1 MPKYVLVNR
10 RAGRFTAQAKLA
22 SRASI
27 ASALSLVPNNA
38 ILDDRVPSDKLA
50 RRVAVLD
57 LDEAEATRLASQV
70 TSDVVL
76 EPLIIRKLHHRKPA
90 ELRNATLV
98 TTAAAVAAG
107 AGRYQVTI
115 KGGGKPLGDI
125 DVMFYVSDPFGTITT
140 VTARASANGQAS
152 VALRPGDRISFV
164 EPIPYSGF
172 WIMLAE
178 APPSGSTIDCTPVA
192 PAPQGGKAWWHT
204 VTKTGAATDGKG
216 INVGVI
222 DTGCGPHPNLQ
233 HVTLVGAFVDGGA
246 LPAAQAVDVAEHG
259 THTSGIVGARPQRA
273 GDYIGMA
280 PGSNLFHA
288 RVFKGEGPDDGPS
301 QADLINA
308 IDSLSRDHQCD
319 LINMSLGGGPRSSAE
334 EDCIRDALERGTLCI
349 CSAGNDR
356 GPVNFPGAY
365 PECVSVSAIG
375 QVGWAP
381 AGTFS
386 AGNRPREPGK
396 MGRDNLFLAS
406 FSSNGT
412 GLDATGPGVGIV
424 STVPN
429 RAGATGLYMEMD
441 GTSMASPAVCAT
453 LAAILSRD
461 SAYAALP
468 RDASRSNA
476 ARHLLEANCVS
487 VGLAITLQGFGLPV
501 VDDSHAQVSSNAT
514 AGSTPKPKRKARS

>member
-10 RAGRFTAQAKLA
+10 RAGMFTDQAKLA

-38 ILDDRVPSDKLA
+38 ILDDRVPKDKLA

-57 LDEAEATRLASQV
+57 LDEAEATRLASEV
-70 TSDVVL
+70 SSDVVL
-76 EPLIIRKLHHRKPA
+76 EPLIIRKLHHRRPA
-90 ELRNATLV
+90 ELRNATLAV
-98 TTAAAVAAG
+98 PAAAAAG
-107 AGRYQVTI
+107 AAQYQVTI
-115 KGGGKPLGDI
+115 AAGGGRLGDI
-125 DVMFYVSDPFGTITT
+125 EVMFYVADPFGTIKT
-140 VTARASANGQAS
+140 VTTRTSPNGQAS
-152 VALRPGDRISFV
+152 IALRPGERVAFV
-164 EPIPYSGF
+164 EPIPYAGF

-178 APPSGSTIDCTPVA
+178 APPTGSTVDCTPVKPA
-192 PAPQGGKAWWHT
+192 PAGGKAWWHA
-204 VTKTGAATDGKG
+204 VTNTGGKTDGKD

-222 DTGCGPHPNLQ
+222 DTGCGPHPNLH
-233 HVTLVGAFVDGGA
+233 HVTLVGAFVDGGS

-259 THTSGIVGARPQRA
+259 THTSGIIGARPSKA
-273 GDYIGMA
+273 GDYTGMA
-280 PGSNLFHA
+280 PACNLFHA
-288 RVFKGEGPDDGPS
+288 RVFKGEGEHDGPS
-301 QADLINA
+301 QADLITA
-308 IDSLSRDHQCD
+308 IDTLSRDHHCD
-319 LINMSLGGGPRSSAE
+319 LINMSLGGGPQSKAE

-349 CSAGNDR
+349 CSAGNDS

-365 PECVSVSAIG
+365 PECVSVSALG

-381 AGTFS
+381 PGTFS

-396 MGRDNLFLAS
+396 MGRDNLFLAT
-406 FSSNGT
+406 FSSNGN

-453 LAAILSRD
+453 LAALLSKD

-468 RDASRSNA
+468 RDTSRSTA
-476 ARHLLEANCVS
+476 ARRLLEANCVS
-487 VGLAITLQGFGLPV
+487 VGLAATLQGFGLPV
-501 VDDSHAQVSSNAT
+501 VGDSNAPVPS
-514 AGSTPKPKRKARS
+514 AVAARSTPMPKPKARA